1 MGFETA
7 AGTTLKCSL
16 TVPATFD
23 AGGYSVIS
31 FTDIGEITNAGE
43 FVGKVFNLVEH
54 SPLSSRG
61 IKKGKGSFNNGQ
73 ISPDL
78 AFDFDDAGQ
87 VILTTAAD
95 SEVDATATLTFEL
108 TTQSGHKVYFQGI
121 VMSNPLTV
129 GENDSVVMGKP
140 VIEVT
145 HQPIVQ
151 VGV

>member
-7 AGTTLKCSL
+7 AGTTLKCS
-16 TVPATFD
+16 TGAPATFD
-23 AGGYSVIS
+23 ASGYGAV
-31 FTDIGEITNAGE
+31 TYVNIGEITNAGE
-43 FVGKVFNLVEH
+43 FAGKVFNLVEH
-54 SPLSSRG
+54 LPLATRG
-61 IKKGKGSFNNGQ
+61 VKKGKGSFNNGQ

-95 SEVDATATLTFEL
+95 SEVDSTATLTFEL

-151 VGV
+151 VGA